1 MLVRYPF
8 SQFTFL
14 KLFLYTQSVVSSP
27 HFIRSP
33 CFIQSAVQIGQ
44 YKTQTKPLGY
54 EEMKNPDEKVNI
66 GAVEAKTL
74 YLGRGVGVVYSPQGH
89 PTRI

>member
-1 MLVRYPF
+1 MPG
-8 SQFTFL
+8 
-14 KLFLYTQSVVSSP
+14 SP

-33 CFIQSAVQIGQ
+33 CFIQSAVQFGQ
-44 YKTQTKPLGY
+44 YKTQTKPSGY

-74 YLGRGVGVVYSPQGH
+74 YLGRGGWGGLLTYNQN
-89 PTRI
+89 